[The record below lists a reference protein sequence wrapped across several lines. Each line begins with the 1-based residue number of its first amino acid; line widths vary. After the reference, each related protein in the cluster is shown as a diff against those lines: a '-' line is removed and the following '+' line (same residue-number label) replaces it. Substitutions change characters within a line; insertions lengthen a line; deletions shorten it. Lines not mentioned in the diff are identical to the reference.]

1 MVFSM
6 TDKYAHWNGGSR
18 VSAGINNTGSPR
30 NILEHSQIIWELEG
44 AHIQYPGLEHCA
56 PAQTN
61 CHSFALLVESL
72 LELNRVKDVNFNH
85 NALPAA
91 CCASLAELLQ
101 FSPLEALHLN
111 DVGFNADALLMLADG
126 INHAKALRLIDLT
139 SNLFA
144 GGGGLLQYFGASAH
158 NLTSLTVASCR
169 MDAYDSCQLL
179 LGLKAAL
186 KLEYLNISDNC
197 LSVGSDEDGA
207 DFQPVGGD
215 LLADSISSWSS
226 LRTLNISDCFLFPT
240 SLAKIFKLL
249 AAHAQQLQQLSAADN
264 DWSPALSSL
273 LTEIGTQWA
282 TQCLTECEIK
292 DDE

>member
-1 MVFSM
+1 M
-6 TDKYAHWNGGSR
+6 TDKYVHWNGGSR
-18 VSAGINNTGSPR
+18 VSADHLGVGGRSYSVSGIRALCSCPEKLACLQSFDGSHMFALQKR
-30 NILEHSQIIWELEG
+30 TSR
-44 AHIQYPGLEHCA
+44 
-56 PAQTN
+56 
-61 CHSFALLVESL
+61 SFALLVESL
-72 LELNRVKDVNFNH
+72 LQLNRVKDVNFNH
-85 NALPAA
+85 NSLPAA

-101 FSPLEALHLN
+101 FSPLEALHLK
-111 DVGFNADALLMLADG
+111 DVGLNADALLMLAAG

-186 KLEYLNISDNC
+186 KLECLNINDNC

-207 DFQPVGGD
+207 DFQSVGGD
-215 LLADSISSWSS
+215 QLADSISSWSS

-240 SLAKIFKLL
+240 SLVEIFKLL

-264 DWSPALSSL
+264 DWSPALSYL